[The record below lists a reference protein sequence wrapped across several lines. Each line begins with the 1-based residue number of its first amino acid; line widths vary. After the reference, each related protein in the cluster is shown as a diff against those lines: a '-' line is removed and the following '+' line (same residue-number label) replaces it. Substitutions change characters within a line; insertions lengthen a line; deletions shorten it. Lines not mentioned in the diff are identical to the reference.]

1 MADAAPDPGAE
12 QLLRQRHLL
21 EQLGQVLQDELDS
34 MLAGKPLALPD
45 LAARKSA
52 LCAELEQLQQGAE
65 AAAPQLRALLQA
77 VAEANARNGQV
88 VSAMIRNTQ
97 GALDILRGVG
107 GAAATYGP
115 HGESAR
121 AVSRTLGSA

>member
-1 MADAAPDPGAE
+1 
-12 QLLRQRHLL
+12 
-21 EQLGQVLQDELDS
+21 
-34 MLAGKPLALPD
+34 MLAGQPLQLPD

-52 LCAELEQLQQGAE
+52 LCAELDRLQAGDA
-65 AAAPQLRALLQA
+65 AAAPQLRALLKA

-88 VSAMIRNTQ
+88 VAAMIRNTQ
-97 GALDILRGVG
+97 GALDILRGAS

-121 AVSRTLGSA
+121 TVSRPLGSA

>member
-1 MADAAPDPGAE
+1 MADPAAGTVGDPV
-12 QLLRQRHLL
+12 QRQRELL
-21 EQLGQVLQDELDS
+21 EQLGQVLQEELDT
-34 MLAGKPLALPD
+34 MLAGQPLQLSD
-45 LAARKSA
+45 LAARKGA
-52 LCAELEQLQQGAE
+52 LCAELERLHASDP

-88 VSAMIRNTQ
+88 VAAMIRNAQ
-97 GALDILRGVG
+97 GALDILRGAA

-121 AVSRTLGSA
+121 AVSRPLGSA